1 MINNIQSNY
10 ANTVAPFAPVGRA
23 PVSQET
29 TDLKSSTFRPAE
41 QLAESGRALN
51 RRFPDERPNDDVE
64 RDRVERG
71 ARNNGDDPAAREAA
85 AKNRAEQERQQAER
99 DQIEVL
105 AARDREVR
113 AHEQAHAA
121 VAGQYGSSPTYSFVR
136 GPDGVS
142 YAVGGEVQIDTSP
155 IPGDPEATLRKAQ
168 QLRRAANAPAE
179 PSSQDGRV
187 AALAAQME
195 LQARTELAELKSA
208 EAEQRREEIAGSDE
222 LRESG
227 QSGQSDSA
235 TQQATSREASDAEVR
250 ARDEREREKQR
261 IEEEEARLQADQER
275 FETEQRLLDQ
285 RQARAEFF
293 NEGAR
298 RNIDLNRRLIEIGV
312 LGSDTGIGS
321 FLNKTV

>member
-1 MINNIQSNY
+1 MINNIPSSF
-10 ANTVAPFAPVGRA
+10 ANTVAPFAPMGRA
-23 PVSQET
+23 PVGQET
-29 TDLKSSTFRPAE
+29 TDLKSSSFRPAE
-41 QLAESGRALN
+41 QSAESGRGQN

-71 ARNNGDDPAAREAA
+71 AQGRESVAQGGDQAAQGATA
-85 AKNRAEQERQQAER
+85 NRRADQERQQAER
-99 DQIEVL
+99 EQIQTL

-142 YAVGGEVQIDTSP
+142 YAVGGEVKIDTSP

-168 QLRRAANAPAE
+168 QLRRAANAPAD
-179 PSSQDGRV
+179 PSSQDGSV
-187 AALAAQME
+187 AAQAAQME
-195 LQARTELAELKSA
+195 QQARA
-208 EAEQRREEIAGSDE
+208 E
-222 LRESG
+222 LREQQAIEAQERRDG
-227 QSGQSDSA
+227 VDSA
-235 TQQATSREASDAEVR
+235 QQDQATGADEPADVRQDSAES
-250 ARDEREREKQR
+250 EKQR
-261 IEEEEARLQADQER
+261 LADEEARLQADQER
-275 FETEQRLLDQ
+275 FEAEQRLLDQ

-293 NEGAR
+293 NEGTK

-312 LGSDTGIGS
+312 FNSGAEIGS

>member
-71 ARNNGDDPAAREAA
+71 ARNNGDDPAAREAV

-227 QSGQSDSA
+227 QSNSPA
-235 TQQATSREASDAEVR
+235 QQTTSREASDAEVR
-250 ARDEREREKQR
+250 ARDEREKQR

-312 LGSDTGIGS
+312 LGSDAGIGS

>member
-1 MINNIQSNY
+1 MINNIPSSF
-10 ANTVAPFAPVGRA
+10 ANTVAPFVPMGRA
-23 PVSQET
+23 PVGQES
-29 TDLKSSTFRPAE
+29 TDLKSSSFRPTE
-41 QLAESGRALN
+41 QLAESGRGQN
-51 RRFPDERPNDDVE
+51 RRLPDERPNDEVE

-71 ARNNGDDPAAREAA
+71 AQGGDRAAQDAA
-85 AKNRAEQERQQAER
+85 VKRRAEQERQQVER
-99 DQIEVL
+99 EQIQEL

-142 YAVGGEVQIDTSP
+142 YAVGGEVKIDTSP

-179 PSSQDGRV
+179 PSSQDSNV
-187 AALAAQME
+187 AAQAAQME
-195 LQARTELAELKSA
+195 QQARAELRDQQAIES
-208 EAEQRREEIAGSDE
+208 EQRREGVDKADGQNKSSGVNGS
-222 LRESG
+222 
-227 QSGQSDSA
+227 Q
-235 TQQATSREASDAEVR
+235 DAER
-250 ARDEREREKQR
+250 AQVKAEDEKQR
-261 IEEEEARLQADQER
+261 LAEEEARLQADQER
-275 FETEQRLLDQ
+275 FEAEQRLLDQ

-293 NEGAR
+293 NEGAK

-312 LGSDTGIGS
+312 LDSESGIGS